1 MRTFLKQ
8 TDAQRRNI
16 FELTSHDVHLP
27 AQVVEKDF
35 WVTVVLQAIFSL
47 PIVEHLVFKGGT
59 SLSKGWNLIDRFSED
74 IDLAVDPR
82 FLGARE
88 GDLTKKQIKTLRKAS
103 SLFVLEQLSPMIE
116 GRLAELGLKSFLN
129 VSPQPNGEGDGTYP
143 EPRQVYITYKSVFA
157 DSIDYLRPNIV
168 LEIGARSLLEPT
180 ESIALKCMLDK
191 KIPIVPLVDAEVST
205 AIPAKTFL
213 GKAFLL
219 HEIFSVEGRGTK
231 AERKSRHLY
240 DLYMMKDKDFAQAAV
255 NDAELWEIIRH
266 HREVFHIGAGA
277 GLHARCAPTPTVG
290 AKSRHHRG
298 VEEGLRGHERV
309 DDIRQQSHIRRS
321 DCRYDRTARTVQVSI
336 PVEPLRAQ
344 PLR

>member
-16 FELTSHDVHLP
+16 FELTSSDVHLP

-47 PIVEHLVFKGGT
+47 PIAEHLVFKGGT

-88 GDLTKKQIKTLRKAS
+88 GDLTKKQIKTLRKSS

-116 GRLAELGLKSFLN
+116 DRLVELGLKAFLN

-180 ESIALKCMLDK
+180 EPIALKCMLDK
-191 KIPIVPLVDAEVST
+191 KIPILPLVDAEVST

-213 GKAFLL
+213 EKAFLL
-219 HEIFSVEGRGTK
+219 HEIFSVVGRGTK

-240 DLYMMKDKDFAQAAV
+240 DLFMMKDKDFAQAAV
-255 NDAELWEIIRH
+255 NDAELWGSIRH
-266 HREVFHIGAGA
+266 HREVFTSVQGLDYTPDVRRRLQLVPRADIIEVWRKDYEAMKESMIYGSSPTFEELIAGMTE
-277 GLHARCAPTPTVG
+277 LQ
-290 AKSRHHRG
+290 
-298 VEEGLRGHERV
+298 ERF
-309 DDIRQQSHIRRS
+309 RS
-321 DCRYDRTARTVQVSI
+321 VSQ
-336 PVEPLRAQ
+336 LN
-344 PLR
+344 L